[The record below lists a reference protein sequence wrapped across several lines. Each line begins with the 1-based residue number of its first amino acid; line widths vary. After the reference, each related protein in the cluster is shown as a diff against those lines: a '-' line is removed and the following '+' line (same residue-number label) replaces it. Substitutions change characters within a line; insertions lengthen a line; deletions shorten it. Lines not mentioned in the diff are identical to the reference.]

1 MIITMDITSKRYSSA
16 TLAII
21 FIFLSKFDMRV
32 IGRMREMNPESKMIC
47 ESTWDTDT
55 LNIIQE

>member
-1 MIITMDITSKRYSSA
+1 MDISSKRYSSA
-16 TLAII
+16 MLAII

-32 IGRMREMNPESKMIC
+32 IGRMREMNPQFKMIC

-55 LNIIQE
+55 LNIMQE